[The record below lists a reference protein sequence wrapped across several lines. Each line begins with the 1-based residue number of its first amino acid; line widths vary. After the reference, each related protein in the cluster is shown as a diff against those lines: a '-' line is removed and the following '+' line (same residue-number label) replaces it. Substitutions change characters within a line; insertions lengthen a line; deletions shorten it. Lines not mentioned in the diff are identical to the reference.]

1 MEKKCGSRGEE
12 GVKVVEVPQTE
23 RVLVCPECDSQ
34 EWIIIT
40 DIPGINKKISGLYL
54 GNIDI
59 LECTECG
66 HRHRGRG
73 G

>member
-1 MEKKCGSRGEE
+1 MLKL
-12 GVKVVEVPQTE
+12 VEVPQTE
-23 RVLVCPECDSQ
+23 RVLACTECSCQ

-54 GNIDI
+54 GNIEV

-66 HRHRGRG
+66 YRVEIKKS
-73 G
+73 